1 MRFADIRH
9 TLFIFHMWIGLIL
22 GILCAVLG
30 LSGSVLVYDDVL
42 NKLLDPPPFAVTQGS
57 PLPLAMIAGAARE
70 AAQEKGVSPGQLQIT
85 FPKKPA
91 DAVAVRVGQISPMG
105 TMGLQNGP
113 RGRGL
118 QVFIDPVS
126 GQVLGTRSDIGP
138 AIVRFAHQLH
148 GNFLLGREGRSIVVG
163 WLGVAMLLLGAT
175 GLVLWWPR
183 RGQWRYA
190 FIVRAGA
197 PGLRIN
203 RELHAAT
210 GIWIFLIL
218 MTVSYSGL
226 VLAWPRLLGAAGP
239 GPRDMPHVTAGT
251 NAAIGPDRALAL
263 AKAAMPGTAPDSI
276 TLPARHDQP
285 ITVGFMVHDA
295 VRASVLVDP
304 WSGKVIGVRDNSA
317 SVLAWM
323 RPLHQGTGLGVV
335 YRFLVFLSGLVP
347 TLFVVTGLIMWLK
360 KRRRHV
366 PMTATLEEIPEDILE
381 ESETA

>member
-9 TLFIFHMWIGLIL
+9 TLFIFHMWIGLVL

-183 RGQWRYA
+183 RGQWKYA
-190 FIVRAGA
+190 FFVRAGA
-197 PGLRIN
+197 QGLRFH

-210 GIWIFLIL
+210 GIWIFLIF
-218 MTVSYSGL
+218 MIVSYSGL

-317 SVLAWM
+317 SALAWM